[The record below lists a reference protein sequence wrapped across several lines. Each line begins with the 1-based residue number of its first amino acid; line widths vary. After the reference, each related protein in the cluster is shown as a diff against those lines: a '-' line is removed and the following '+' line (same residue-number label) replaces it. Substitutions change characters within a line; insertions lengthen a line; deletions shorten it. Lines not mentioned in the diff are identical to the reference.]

1 MTSMSKQERNTE
13 EIVRLAREK
22 AIQTKE
28 RVERVL
34 SRLALEGKIIN
45 FNTVSIEAG
54 VSKSW
59 LYKEPEIRK
68 RINILRNQQE
78 NRPSKVSKQKNKK
91 SLRSEEVLIKT
102 LKERIKEVEEEN
114 SNLKIQVQKLL
125 GELYSQ
131 N

>member
-1 MTSMSKQERNTE
+1 MSKQERNTE